1 MNRRVAWLAAP
12 ALALVAAFVV
22 LPALGLFALSLAE
35 TFRPGDPIES
45 LITGHFG
52 WANYTRLLAD
62 EFVLGRLARTLVI
75 AAIVTVGTLI
85 MGVPLAIAAWRM
97 RPAAKALLV
106 TFALTPLLVSIVVS
120 AYGWSVIL
128 GRSGLINETLRAL
141 GLTARPLKLMH
152 SDVAIVI
159 GLVHILLPFM
169 VLNVLAALER
179 IPPALLEAAATLGA
193 TRLATHR
200 AVTLPLAATGIRGG
214 VLLVFSLAV
223 SAFVTPALLGGN
235 GTPVFPMVIY
245 EQFSASFQWA
255 YGAAL
260 AITLLVITAAIVGLY
275 LAGTRRSSTA

>member
-1 MNRRVAWLAAP
+1 MKTRVAWLAAP

-35 TFRPGDPIES
+35 SFRPGDPIES
-45 LITGHFG
+45 LVAGRFG

-75 AAIVTVGTLI
+75 AAIVTAGTLI
-85 MGVPLAIAAWRM
+85 MGVPLAIAAWRL
-97 RPAAKALLV
+97 RPSAKALLV

-141 GLTARPLKLMH
+141 GLTAQPLKLMH
-152 SDVAIVI
+152 SDVAIVV

-193 TRLATHR
+193 ARIATHR
-200 AVTLPLAATGIRGG
+200 AVTLPLAAAGIRSG

-223 SAFVTPALLGGN
+223 SAFVTPAILGGN

-245 EQFSASFQWA
+245 DQFTASFQWA